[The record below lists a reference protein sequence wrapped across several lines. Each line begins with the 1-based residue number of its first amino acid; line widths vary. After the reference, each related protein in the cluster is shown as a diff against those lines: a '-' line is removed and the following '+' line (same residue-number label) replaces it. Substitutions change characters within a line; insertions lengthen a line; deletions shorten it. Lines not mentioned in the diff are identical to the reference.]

1 MFIITGMTEVA
12 VDTKGRFLMPAFGKL
27 CLLNIK

>member
-12 VDTKGRFLMPAFGKL
+12 VDTKVDFSSAFGKL